1 MTILCSLPGI
11 PIVFTTSAFYKELQ
25 YMIRCDSPEKIRN
38 ICIISTY
45 DVRCRNYFF
54 NYFTTLLAGLFHCSG
69 LIPFCRF
76 CNHSRI
82 PFMRCSIC
90 FCDCKSPV
98 ICTVV
103 CRQSQC
109 HGTSRYDHGLSCKLI
124 IDKLLIQFSVFFI
137 NIEKVIIVCF
147 KLRFRIK
154 SQDDFFCTFHGYR
167 PVCRCLCIVR
177 MI

>member
-45 DVRCRNYFF
+45 NVRCRYYFF
-54 NYFTTLLAGLFHCSG
+54 YRFTAFLAGSHQSSRLVS
-69 LIPFCRF
+69 LCRF
-76 CNHSRI
+76 CNYTRI
-82 PFMRCSIC
+82 PLMCSSIC

-98 ICTVV
+98 ICAVV

-154 SQDDFFCTFHGYR
+154 GQDDFFCTFHGYC

>member
-1 MTILCSLPGI
+1 MTILFSLPGI
-11 PIVFTTSAFYKELQ
+11 LIVFTTSAFYRELQ
-25 YMIRCDSPEKIRN
+25 YMIRCNSPEKIRN
-38 ICIISTY
+38 IRIISTY

-54 NYFTTLLAGLFHCSG
+54 DYFPTLLAGLFHCSG
-69 LIPFCRF
+69 LISFCRF

-82 PFMRCSIC
+82 PFMRCTVC
-90 FCDCKSPV
+90 FGDCKSPV
-98 ICTVV
+98 ICAVV

-154 SQDDFFCTFHGYR
+154 GQDDFFCTFHGYC